1 LPTADE
7 LFTTIKG
14 GKTFTKIDLRTA
26 YLQVEL
32 HPESRKYLVINTIK
46 GLKEFTRLP
55 YGVTPASAIFQRKLE
70 QSLRDVPMTVVKVDD
85 ILITGIDEEG
95 HLKNINLVLNI
106 LSDLGLTLNKSKCK
120 FNANEVDY
128 LGFLY

>member
-7 LFTTIKG
+7 LFTKIKG
-14 GKTFTKIDLRTA
+14 GKTFTNIDLRTA

-55 YGVTPASAIFQRKLE
+55 HGVTPASAIFQRKLE

-85 ILITGIDEEG
+85 ILITGIDEKG

-120 FNANEVDY
+120 FCIR
-128 LGFLY
+128 

>member
-85 ILITGIDEEG
+85 ILITGIDEKG

-120 FNANEVDY
+120 Y